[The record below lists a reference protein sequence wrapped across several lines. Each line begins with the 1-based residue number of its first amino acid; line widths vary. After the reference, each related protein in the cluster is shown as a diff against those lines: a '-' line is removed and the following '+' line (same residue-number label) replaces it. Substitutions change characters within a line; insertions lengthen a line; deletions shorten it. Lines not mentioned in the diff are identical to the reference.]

1 MDEMILAKL
10 YPVGPFIGVNG
21 KGDLRV
27 KRSQTVKFD
36 KIGTPNA

>member
-10 YPVGPFIGVNG
+10 FILLAPFIGVNG

-27 KRSQTVKFD
+27 KRNWEQ
-36 KIGTPNA
+36 